1 MADTSDIREHMEV
14 IGADGV
20 HVGTVDRVEGDRIKL
35 TKADSGMGRH
45 QGHHHYLSTGLVA
58 GVEGDKVRLS
68 ATAANAF
75 MFEEEKDEG
84 SARLVQDGS
93 QERGT
98 GGQERGTGS
107 RGNQQSYSAGVQKNP
122 PFRRDQ
128 MDSSEGGSHR
138 SKSSGPSWGKIGL
151 GAAAIA
157 TAAAAGAAL
166 LGGNK
171 QSSSN
176 DKQRSKSDSDRDF
189 DLQLQTDENMR
200 LISSAKVEG
209 TPVYGRDGE
218 RLGKIENFMVD
229 KYTGRVGYAV
239 LSFGGTLGFGESLF
253 PLPWSALTYDEDKD
267 GYVLGIT
274 KDQLNDAPKFKK
286 SDEPEFS
293 GDYRR
298 VIFRAYSRSYY

>member
-1 MADTSDIREHMEV
+1 MARTSDIREHMEV

-35 TKADSGMGRH
+35 TKADSGQGSH

-58 GVEGDKVRLS
+58 NVEGDKVRLS

-75 MFEEEKDEG
+75 MFAEEGDQG
-84 SARLVQDGS
+84 SADLV
-93 QERGT
+93 T
-98 GGQERGTGS
+98 GGNQRRPGGDQSSQGRGYTATSDTQEDYTS
-107 RGNQQSYSAGVQKNP
+107 N
-122 PFRRDQ
+122 FRTSDKYDRKAD
-128 MDSSEGGSHR
+128 R
-138 SKSSGPSWGKIGL
+138 SSGPSWGKIAL
-151 GAAAIA
+151 GAAATA
-157 TAAAAGAAL
+157 TAAAASAAL
-166 LGGNK
+166 LGRNK
-171 QSSSN
+171 QSSSSG
-176 DKQRSKSDSDRDF
+176 KQRSKSDSDRDF
-189 DLQLQTDENMR
+189 ELQLQTDENIR

-218 RLGKIENFMVD
+218 RLGKIESFMVD

-239 LSFGGTLGFGESLF
+239 LSFGGTMGFGESLF
-253 PLPWSALTYDEDKD
+253 PLPWSALTYDDDKD

-274 KDQLNDAPKFKK
+274 KDQLNEAPKFKK

-298 VIFRAYSRSYY
+298 VIFRAYSSRSSY